1 MWMGEIDL
9 AAATETPHVLPVQ
22 NQSVRDPMTVIEDIL
37 RALEGA
43 SDPVAE
49 LRARVLQENGLWF
62 DTSVVPAVL
71 RLRNPSD
78 EAWEELLDGGSY

>member
-1 MWMGEIDL
+1 MAQTNSYVITNDAGLAVRQRMNEIL
-9 AAATETPHVLPVQ
+9 AALHSTNAGPSAPSDT
-22 NQSVRDPMTVIEDIL
+22 
-37 RALEGA
+37 RAGMF
-43 SDPVAE
+43 
-49 LRARVLQENGLWF
+49 WF

>member
-1 MWMGEIDL
+1 M
-9 AAATETPHVLPVQ
+9 
-22 NQSVRDPMTVIEDIL
+22 
-37 RALEGA
+37 
-43 SDPVAE
+43 
-49 LRARVLQENGLWF
+49 LWF